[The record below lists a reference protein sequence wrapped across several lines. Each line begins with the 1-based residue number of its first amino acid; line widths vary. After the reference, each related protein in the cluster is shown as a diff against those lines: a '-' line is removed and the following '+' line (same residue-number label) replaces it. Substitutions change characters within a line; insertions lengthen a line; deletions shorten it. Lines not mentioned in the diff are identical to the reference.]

1 MIAVVAQTICC
12 ESDMKLLAEREGSMG
27 WYHCDGRDVVTRI
40 NPILGCARCLM
51 GSQTSLAL
59 RGAALF
65 ARYTSAELA
74 SGWRRTETRILM
86 RGTTGRVPGS
96 GIAWA
101 HAAKGSADAVNDAF
115 TARPQAISMQ
125 PALHTS

>member
-86 RGTTGRVPGS
+86 RGTTGRVPGMR
-96 GIAWA
+96 GPM
-101 HAAKGSADAVNDAF
+101 AKGSADAVNDAF
-115 TARPQAISMQ
+115 TARPQAISMR